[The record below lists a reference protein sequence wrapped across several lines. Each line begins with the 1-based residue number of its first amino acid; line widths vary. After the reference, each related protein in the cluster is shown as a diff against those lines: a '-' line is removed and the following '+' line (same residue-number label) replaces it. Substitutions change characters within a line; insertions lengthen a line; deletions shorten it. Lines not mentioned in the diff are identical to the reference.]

1 VSIDAS
7 VAPATNAGSATGTNT
22 GSSGSGATGLQPARD
37 TEHLHWRRKLHR
49 VRALVV
55 KETRQLLRDPSSIA
69 IGVVLPM
76 ILILLFGYG
85 LSLDVKDVPVA
96 LVVENPTPTAMELV
110 AGFQL
115 SPYFHAQVTRSMPPA
130 EKMMLEH
137 SVDAIVRIPADFARQ
152 VNSGSAQVQVLL
164 HGGDA
169 NRARIIQG
177 YVQGAI
183 QAWNGRQAA
192 EGKVVAAGSVAVQ
205 QRLWFNDANE
215 SRYFLVP
222 GLIVL
227 VMTLIGALLTAMV
240 MAREWERGT
249 LESLFVTPV
258 RSEEILLGKTIPYFL
273 LGMIGLALCIVSA
286 KYLFHVP
293 LRGTLPVLLGA
304 SMLYV
309 LVALGIG
316 LLISSAVKNQ
326 LVASQ
331 LAMLSTFMPALMLS
345 GFLFDLRSMPT
356 PIRLITYV
364 LPARYY
370 VTLLQTI
377 FLAGNVWR
385 VIVPNML
392 ALALMTVLLG
402 LGSRA
407 VTRKRLD

>member
-1 VSIDAS
+1 
-7 VAPATNAGSATGTNT
+7 
-22 GSSGSGATGLQPARD
+22 
-37 TEHLHWRRKLHR
+37 
-49 VRALVV
+49 VRALVI
-55 KETRQLLRDPSSIA
+55 KETRQVVRDPSSIA
-69 IGVVLPM
+69 IGVVLPI

-85 LSLDVKDVPVA
+85 LSLDVKDVPLAV
-96 LVVENPTPTAMELV
+96 VVEDPSPTAVELV
-110 AGFQL
+110 AGFEL
-115 SPYFHAQVTRSMPPA
+115 SPYFHAQITHSMPPA
-130 EKMMLEH
+130 ERLMLEH
-137 SVDAIVRIPADFARQ
+137 KVDAIVRIPPDFARQ
-152 VNSGSAQVQVLL
+152 VNSGKAAVQVLL

-177 YVQGAI
+177 YVQGAL
-183 QAWNGRQAA
+183 QAWNVRQAA
-192 EGKVVAAGSVAVQ
+192 EGKSVGGQGGSAVVQ
-205 QRLWFNDANE
+205 MRLWFNDANE

-258 RSEEILLGKTIPYFL
+258 RSDEILLGKTIPYFL
-273 LGMIGLALCIVSA
+273 LGMIGLVLCILSA

-293 LRGTLPVLLGA
+293 LRGTLPVLLAA

-326 LVASQ
+326 LIASQ
-331 LAMLSTFMPALMLS
+331 LSMLATFMPALMLS

-356 PIRLITYV
+356 AIRVITFA

-377 FLAGNVWR
+377 FLAGNVWS
-385 VIVPNML
+385 VIVPNLAML
-392 ALALMTVLLG
+392 AGMAALLA

-407 VTRKRLD
+407 VTRKRLI

>member
-1 VSIDAS
+1 VSTEAS
-7 VAPATNAGSATGTNT
+7 PG
-22 GSSGSGATGLQPARD
+22 
-37 TEHLHWRRKLHR
+37 EHSQHWRDKARR
-49 VRALVV
+49 VRALMI
-55 KETRQLLRDPSSIA
+55 KETRQVIRDPSSIA

-96 LVVENPTPTAMELV
+96 IVVEDSGPAARELV

-115 SPYFHAQVTRSMPPA
+115 SPYFRAQITHAMPPA
-130 EKMMLEH
+130 EKLMLER
-137 SVDAIVRIPADFARQ
+137 SVDAIVRIPADFERR
-152 VNSGSAQVQVLL
+152 VNSGSAEVQVLL

-177 YVQGAI
+177 YVEGAI
-183 QAWNGRQAA
+183 QAWNARQSA
-192 EGKVVAAGSVAVQ
+192 EGKPMAATGGSAGVQ
-205 QRLWFNDANE
+205 MRLWFNDANE
-215 SRYFLVP
+215 SHYFLVP

-240 MAREWERGT
+240 VAREWERGT

-258 RSEEILLGKTIPYFL
+258 RSEEILLGKTLPYFL
-273 LGMIGLALCIVSA
+273 LGLIGLALCIVAA

-304 SMLYV
+304 STLYV
-309 LVALGIG
+309 LVALSIG

-331 LAMLSTFMPALMLS
+331 LAMLATFMPALMLS

-392 ALALMTVLLG
+392 VLAFMTTLLG